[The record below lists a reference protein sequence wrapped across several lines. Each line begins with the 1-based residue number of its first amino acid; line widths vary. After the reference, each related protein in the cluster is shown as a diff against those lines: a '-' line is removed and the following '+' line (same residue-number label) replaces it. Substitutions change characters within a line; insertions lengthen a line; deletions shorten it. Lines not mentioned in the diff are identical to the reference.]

1 MLTNLKYF
9 ALMLL
14 LTPAFVSCDEV
25 RGSGNVSKEER
36 DLSEFTAVEAS
47 GSMNVYITKG
57 NTSHAT
63 IEAEDNILP
72 FIELVEDGG
81 RLEVRFKRNVHINTR
96 KQVKIYLTTAKLV
109 SAELS
114 GSGDL
119 DIQSHFESAVPVH
132 LSLSGSG
139 NLNASFSAPVVNL
152 DLAGS
157 GNFKVKGETRDLKV
171 NLAGSGNAHLEDLMT
186 ETADL
191 DIAGSGNVDL
201 HASRSLKAN
210 IVGSGD
216 VKYKGDP
223 TVELNKIGSGSVKK
237 Q

>member
-1 MLTNLKYF
+1 
-9 ALMLL
+9 MLL
-14 LTPAFVSCDEV
+14 LAPAFVSCDEV

-36 DLSEFTAVEAS
+36 DLSAFSVLEAS
-47 GSMNVYITKG
+47 GSMDVFITKG

-72 FIELVEDGG
+72 LIELIEDNGH
-81 RLEVRFKRNVHINTR
+81 LEVRFKRNVRVNTR
-96 KQVKIYLTTAKLV
+96 KQVKIFLTTAKLE
-109 SAELS
+109 SASLS

-119 DIQSHFESAVPVH
+119 DIQSHFETPTPVY

-139 NLNASFSAPVVNL
+139 NLNASFSTPELSV

-157 GNFKVKGETRDLKV
+157 GNFKIKGETRDLKV
-171 NLAGSGNAHLEDLMT
+171 NLAGSGDAHLEELMA

-191 DIAGSGNVDL
+191 DIAGSGDVNL

-223 TVELNKIGSGSVKK
+223 TVTVNKIGSGSVKK